1 MKYFFALGNNPTLS
15 IAELSAVLRF
25 QNMILT
31 KNILIADTD
40 EIDAVEL
47 IKRFGGTIK
56 IGTVLEEVSDR
67 NKLLQSILKIITPAT
82 EGKYKFGLSYYGDK
96 KFNDKPIGMEIK
108 KFLKEQGISCRWVI
122 SKEKVL
128 SSVVVEQNKLTGKG
142 DEIVLIEHGK
152 NIFLGKTLAV
162 QPFKELSFRDYGR
175 PGRDDE
181 SGMLPPK
188 LAQIMINL
196 TKTRDSIKNITL
208 LDPFCGSGTVLTE
221 AILVGYQNLIGSDLS
236 AKAIADT
243 KTNIEWVKDTY
254 RFNIPPYELVN
265 ESATTISKKIKAN
278 SIDAIVTEPFLGP
291 QRGHLDIKKIS
302 RELETLYNQA
312 LNEFKKILKPNGTIV
327 MLWPVFMTSRQPQ
340 PINPNIKDFKIIN
353 PIPGILMINQ
363 NIKLTD
369 RETIIYGREGQRVWR
384 EIVILK
390 IVPSTRD

>member
-15 IAELSAVLRF
+15 VAELSAVLRF
-25 QNMILT
+25 KNMILS

-40 EIDAVEL
+40 EINATEL

-56 IGTVLEEVSDR
+56 IGEVIEENTDR
-67 NKLLQSILKIITPAT
+67 NKLLANILKIITPAT
-82 EGKYKFGLSYYGDK
+82 EGKYKFGISYYGDR

-122 SKEKVL
+122 SKEKIL

-142 DEIVLIEHGK
+142 DEIVLIENGK
-152 NIFLGKTLAV
+152 NIFIGKTLAV

-236 AKAIADT
+236 AKAVSDT
-243 KTNIEWVKDTY
+243 KTNIEWIKDTY
-254 RFNIPPYELVN
+254 RFTIPPYELIN
-265 ESATTISKKIKAN
+265 ESTTSISKKIKSN
-278 SIDAIVTEPFLGP
+278 SVDAIVTEPFLGP
-291 QRGHLDIKKIS
+291 QRGHLDIRKITQD
-302 RELETLYNQA
+302 LESLYNQA
-312 LNEFKKILKPNGTIV
+312 LQEFKKILKDDGVIV
-327 MLWPVFMTSRQPQ
+327 MLWPVFMTGRHPQ
-340 PINPNIKDFKIIN
+340 PINPNISGFKIIN
-353 PIPGILMINQ
+353 PIPGILMNNSVIT
-363 NIKLTD
+363 LTD

-390 IVPSTRD
+390 PIK

>member
-15 IAELSAVLRF
+15 VAELSAVLRF
-25 QNMILT
+25 KNMILS

-40 EIDAVEL
+40 EISATEL

-56 IGTVLEEVSDR
+56 IGEVIEENTDR
-67 NKLLQSILKIITPAT
+67 NKLLESILKIITPAT
-82 EGKYKFGLSYYGDK
+82 EGKYKFGISYYGDK

-128 SSVVVEQNKLTGKG
+128 SSVVVEQNKLTSKG
-142 DEIVLIEHGK
+142 DEIVLIENGK
-152 NIFLGKTLAV
+152 NIFIGKTLAV

-188 LAQIMINL
+188 LAQIMLNL
-196 TKTRDSIKNITL
+196 TKTRDSIQNVTL

-243 KTNIEWVKDTY
+243 ETNIEWIKGTY
-254 RFNIPPYELVN
+254 RFTIPPYELIN
-265 ESATTISKKIKAN
+265 ESATSISKKIKSN

-291 QRGHLDIKKIS
+291 QRGHLDIRKVTQD
-302 RELETLYNQA
+302 LESLYNQA
-312 LNEFKKILKPNGTIV
+312 LQEFKKILKKDGVIV
-327 MLWPVFMTSRQPQ
+327 MLWPVFMTGRQPQ
-340 PINPNIKDFKIIN
+340 PINPNISDFKIIN
-353 PIPGILMINQ
+353 PIPGILMNNRIIN
-363 NIKLTD
+363 LTD
-369 RETIIYGREGQRVWR
+369 RETIIYGREGQRIWR

-390 IVPSTRD
+390 PIK